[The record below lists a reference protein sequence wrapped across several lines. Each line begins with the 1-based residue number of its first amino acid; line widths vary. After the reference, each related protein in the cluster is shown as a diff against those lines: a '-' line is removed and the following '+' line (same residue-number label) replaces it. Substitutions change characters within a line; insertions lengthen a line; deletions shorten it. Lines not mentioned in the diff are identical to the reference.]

1 VSCISGCNPAYPS
14 ALKGEQGS
22 AVVQLELD
30 SNGNVVDSKLAQSGG
45 SSQLNQEA
53 EKAARKM
60 KFSVPG
66 GKNRYLVPMR
76 ITFEFKR

>member
-1 VSCISGCNPAYPS
+1 
-14 ALKGEQGS
+14 
-22 AVVQLELD
+22 LD
-30 SNGNVVDSKLAQSGG
+30 SNGNVVDSQLRESGG

-53 EKAARKM
+53 VKAARKM

-66 GKNRYLVPMR
+66 GKSRYLVPVR